1 MSNAGL
7 ALPPLPVLQ
16 IALRRITERLA
27 HELAQPTPNAPDWS
41 DFEWQLARAVA
52 ALHGVSPLLATN
64 LKWKGPPAWRSF
76 LGSQRAHVAAR
87 HQRIAGLLDQLDAR
101 SAEQGIAFV
110 ALKGAALH
118 RMGLY
123 RAGDRPMADID
134 LLVQPDQT
142 AHATEVLESLGYSTT
157 PTLESW
163 KHTLFVPKLRQVH
176 TGVGEHSQNYIK
188 IELHERIAE
197 ALPLRK
203 YDLTDSIYPRS
214 PHPGLNAYP
223 SRAALLTHLSFHAAG
238 AMALRALRL
247 LHLHDIALVAARMCE
262 TDWQELLAQ
271 SSHPS
276 GLWWALPPVQLTVR
290 YYPSA
295 VPAPVL
301 AELSD
306 RCAWN
311 LRRRARHQTLSDVS
325 FSYLWIEAFPG
336 IAWSQSL
343 SEAAMWIKC
352 RLLPDAQARTVR
364 ANSARHEV
372 PIANSQWGHLSQR
385 RRILRWMLSRQ
396 ARPHVIHV
404 VQTAL
409 SK

>member
-1 MSNAGL
+1 
-7 ALPPLPVLQ
+7 
-16 IALRRITERLA
+16 
-27 HELAQPTPNAPDWS
+27 
-41 DFEWQLARAVA
+41 
-52 ALHGVSPLLATN
+52 
-64 LKWKGPPAWRSF
+64 
-76 LGSQRAHVAAR
+76 
-87 HQRIAGLLDQLDAR
+87 LDELDAR
-101 SAEQGIAFV
+101 SSAEAIAFV

-134 LLVQPDQT
+134 LLVQPQQS
-142 AHATEVLESLGYSTT
+142 ARASELLESLGYSTT

-163 KHTLFVPKLRQVH
+163 KHKLFVPKLRQVH
-176 TGVGEHSQNYIK
+176 TGVGEHSRNYIK

-203 YDLTDSIYPRS
+203 YDLTDLIYPRS

-223 SRAALLTHLSFHAAG
+223 SPAALLTHLLFHAAG
-238 AMALRALRL
+238 VMVTRALRL
-247 LHLHDIALVAARMCE
+247 LHLQDIALVAARMCE

-271 SSHPS
+271 SNHAS
-276 GLWWALPPVQLTVR
+276 GWWWALPPIQLTAR
-290 YYPSA
+290 YYPAA

-311 LRRRARHQTLSDVS
+311 LRRRARHQTLCDVS

-343 SEAAMWIKC
+343 SEAVMWIKC
-352 RLLPDAQARTVR
+352 RLLPDAQTRTVR
-364 ANSARHEV
+364 ANSAENEV

-385 RRILRWMLSRQ
+385 RRIVRWMLSRQ
-396 ARPHVIHV
+396 VRPHVIHV

-409 SK
+409 SE